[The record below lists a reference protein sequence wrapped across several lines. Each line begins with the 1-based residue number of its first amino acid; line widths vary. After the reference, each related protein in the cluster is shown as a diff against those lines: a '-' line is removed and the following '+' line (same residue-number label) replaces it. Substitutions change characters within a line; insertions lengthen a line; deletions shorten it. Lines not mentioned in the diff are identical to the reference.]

1 MNYSASVVDE
11 VAPTGS
17 KAPPSPRAAE
27 TAALGQTEK
36 EIRCAE
42 SRRLAIAAQSG
53 CIESF
58 ESLVGQFEK
67 PLYYFLLTK
76 TRNHHQA
83 QDLLQDTFLITYRKL
98 DRFNPTY
105 PFSSWIFT
113 IANRLAISHYRK
125 QKPMVEECEVAV
137 NKTPRYEAME
147 TEASDDIWARAKRL
161 LTENH
166 FTALRFFYSEGMTID
181 QVAAA
186 MGRKPNSVKVLLHR
200 ARKRLALRLKPTTEK
215 SNERIPLPEKS

>member
-67 PLYYFLLTK
+67 PLYHFLLTK

-98 DRFNPTY
+98 DRFNPSY
-105 PFSSWIFT
+105 PFSSWIYT

-125 QKPMVEECEVAV
+125 QKTLLEEVEFAIETTACNEVMEQECA
-137 NKTPRYEAME
+137 R
-147 TEASDDIWARAKRL
+147 SLWAYAKRL
-161 LTENH
+161 LTKNH
-166 FTALRFFYSEGMTID
+166 FTALRLFYTEGMTID

-186 MGRKPNSVKVLLHR
+186 MNRNPNSVKVCLHR
-200 ARKRLALRLKPTTEK
+200 ARKRLAQELKPRP
-215 SNERIPLPEKS
+215 SMP

>member
-11 VAPTGS
+11 VAS
-17 KAPPSPRAAE
+17 AEAKVPPSPRTAE
-27 TAALGQTEK
+27 AAALGQAEK
-36 EIRCAE
+36 EARRAE

-67 PLYYFLLTK
+67 PLYHFLLTK

-98 DRFNPTY
+98 DRFNPSY
-105 PFSSWIFT
+105 PFSSWIYT

-125 QKPMVEECEVAV
+125 QKTLLEEVEFAIETTACNEVMEQECA
-137 NKTPRYEAME
+137 R
-147 TEASDDIWARAKRL
+147 SLWAYAKRL
-161 LTENH
+161 LTKNH
-166 FTALRFFYSEGMTID
+166 FTALRLFYTEGMTID

-186 MGRKPNSVKVLLHR
+186 MNRNPNSVKVWLHR
-200 ARKRLALRLKPTTEK
+200 ARKRLAQELKPRP
-215 SNERIPLPEKS
+215 SMP